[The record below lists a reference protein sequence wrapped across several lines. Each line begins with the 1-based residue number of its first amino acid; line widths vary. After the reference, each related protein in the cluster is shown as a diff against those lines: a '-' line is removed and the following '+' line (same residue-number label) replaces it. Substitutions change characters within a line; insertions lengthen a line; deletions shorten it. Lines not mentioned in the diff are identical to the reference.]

1 MKQTW
6 FQVKVAYDK
15 LQQNGSKNRQKE
27 VYLVDALSFTEA
39 EKRVT
44 EELKPFIE
52 GEFKVTAMKL
62 ENIQE
67 IFNSDMEDGYW
78 YKANVSFSSID
89 EKTAKEKKST
99 SVMLVYSDSTDNALK
114 RLHEGMKGS
123 LSDYEVKQLTKTAY
137 VDLFFYELDQETE
150 ETR

>member
-1 MKQTW
+1 MKKTW
-6 FQVKVAYDK
+6 FQVRVVYNKV
-15 LQQNGSKNRQKE
+15 QPNGSKKKQKE

-99 SVMLVYSDSTDNALK
+99 CVMLVYADSTDNALK
-114 RLHEGMKGS
+114 KMHEGMKGTM
-123 LSDYEVKQLTKTAY
+123 SDYEVRQVMKTAY
-137 VDLFFYELDQETE
+137 VDLFFYELDKETD